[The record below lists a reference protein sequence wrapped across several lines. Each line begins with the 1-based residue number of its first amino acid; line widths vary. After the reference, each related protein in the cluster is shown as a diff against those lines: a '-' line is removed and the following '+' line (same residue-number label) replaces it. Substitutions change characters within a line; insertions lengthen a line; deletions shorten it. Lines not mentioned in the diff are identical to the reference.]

1 MELKNVVKEF
11 TMKKLITITIIP
23 FALGIVLSR
32 TLPSGETVSPAVEA
46 ESYVRNYTVGWGS
59 RSFDEALWQTVA
71 GIATIEELLPSHVQ
85 RFQVEIRSPNDVQ
98 PPVSLGFQRAALSRL
113 KVGRIA
119 PDVFIRDHVEF
130 D

>member
-1 MELKNVVKEF
+1 
-11 TMKKLITITIIP
+11 MKKFIIITIFP
-23 FALGIVLSR
+23 FVLGIVLSR
-32 TLPSGETVSPAVEA
+32 TLPPGETVSRAVEA

-59 RSFDEALWQTVA
+59 RSFDEVLWQTVA

-98 PPVSLGFQRAALSRL
+98 LPITLGFHRAALNRL
-113 KVGRIA
+113 KVGTIA